1 MRFGV
6 LGPLEARLADGTL
19 VPIGAPRLR
28 ALLAMLVL
36 DAGRI
41 VGQDR
46 LIDGLYGTDLPA
58 NAANALQSQVSRL
71 RRLLPGA
78 VIEHSPAGYR
88 LLTDPSSVDA
98 SLCAELVA
106 QGRGAEA
113 LALWRGPALA
123 DVDTPFA
130 AAARARLEE
139 LHIDAVAVEGDV
151 AALRDL
157 VTAHPLRENLRAAL
171 MHALHRD
178 GRQAEALEVFESGRR
193 LLAEE
198 LGVDPSPDLA
208 AAHLEVLRAE
218 RPRRLP
224 AQLTSF
230 VGRTDEVRRVTKWL
244 GEARLVTLTGPGG
257 AGKTRLA
264 VETAGQWPDEVYFA
278 DLGAVNGPFTRP
290 VVAPEATSDVPQR
303 GSAGGGAGA
312 EVAQAVLTAVGARE
326 TGLRSPAG
334 QVDAVDRLAA
344 ALADRP
350 VLLVVD
356 NCEHVIADAATV
368 VGKLLAGCPNLRVL
382 ATSREPLAITG
393 ETLCPLPPLEATS
406 AARLFIDRALAVR
419 PDLEPDARVVATI
432 CAALDGMP
440 LAIELAAARARALPL
455 TEIATR
461 LDDRFRLLTRGSRTA
476 APRHRTLQAVVEWS
490 WDLLDDAERD
500 LATQLTVFTGG
511 ASLDAIRAVC
521 GLADVDVLTGLVD
534 KSLVEIS
541 DDRYR
546 MLDTIRAFCAAKAR
560 EDIRPRHAAHFLAL
574 AREAEPHLR
583 RTEQLTWLHR
593 LARDNDNLTAAVR
606 WAIAADHRTALE
618 LIAAL
623 TTYWW
628 FRGLR
633 TDAARLADD
642 LLVATGD
649 TPVPGMSEEYA
660 MALLIAWPVATGD
673 QTARMRLTTRL
684 TDALD
689 APPRYPIMTMIWGMA
704 TGAPTGVGLDHM
716 ERRYGLLGA
725 DPWSLALARL
735 GEGLMALQQQ
745 DITAAERL
753 LADGV
758 VQFQAVGDRWGTSL
772 GLAQLAEIALLTG
785 HPERAVERADQ
796 ARHLIEEL
804 DAAEDLADLL
814 CVRATALATL
824 GDLAGAEADYRRS
837 IGLARQAGSSASLA
851 NCHLG
856 MGELALRRGHLDEAT
871 ELCDQAWDECP
882 SGWYGPEQTRC
893 YIQFTRGRIAAARG
907 DHDGARAAFTD
918 AVRRARAQR
927 DQIAIKTVSGE
938 AGVVDLDVTD
948 DETAERV
955 HQVAQR
961 AYRVEAGL
969 IGADSIPPLH
979 ETLDEMRAQPLTWLG
994 VPGDDGLPVAFVAY
1008 EDAQELDINRL
1019 CVDPGH
1025 FRKGLARRLVRALP
1039 PRAAVVHTGA
1049 LNTPATTLY
1058 AREGFERTGTIE
1070 PEPGL
1075 LVATFRRPAPAT
1087 TATPAASDAG

>member
-41 VGQDR
+41 VSQDR

-71 RRLLPGA
+71 RRLLPDA
-78 VIEHSPAGYR
+78 VIENSPAGYR
-88 LLTDPSSVDA
+88 LLVEPSSVDA
-98 SLCAELVA
+98 SLCASLVA

-113 LALWRGPALA
+113 LALWRGTALA

-130 AAARARLEE
+130 AAARSRLED
-139 LHIDAVAVEGDV
+139 LYIDAVALDGDT
-151 AALRDL
+151 ASLRDL
-157 VTAHPLRENLRAAL
+157 VTAHPLREGLRVAL
-171 MHALHRD
+171 MRALHRD
-178 GRQAEALEVFESGRR
+178 GRQAEALEVFESGRQ

-230 VGRTDEVRRVTKWL
+230 VGRADEVRRVTKWL

-278 DLGAVNGPFTRP
+278 DLGAVNGPFTQP
-290 VVAPEATSDVPQR
+290 VVAPKTTPDVPQR
-303 GSAGGGAGA
+303 GSAGA
-312 EVAQAVLTAVGARE
+312 EVAQAVLTAVGVRE
-326 TGLRSPAG
+326 TGLLSPAG
-334 QVDAVDRLAA
+334 QVDTVDRLTA

-368 VGKLLAGCPNLRVL
+368 VGKLLAECPNLRVL

-406 AARLFIDRALAVR
+406 AARLFTDRALAVR
-419 PDLEPDARVVATI
+419 PDLEPDARVVAAI

-455 TEIATR
+455 TEIAAR
-461 LDDRFRLLTRGSRTA
+461 LDDRFRLLSRGSRTA

-500 LATQLTVFTGG
+500 LATRLTVFTGG
-511 ASLDAIRAVC
+511 ASLDAIHAVC

-534 KSLVEIS
+534 KSLVEVS

-546 MLDTIRAFCAAKAR
+546 MLDTIRAFCAARAS
-560 EDIRPRHAAHFLAL
+560 EDIRSRHAAHFLAL

-583 RTEQLTWLHR
+583 RTEQLTWLDR

-633 TDAARLADD
+633 TDAARLADE
-642 LLVATGD
+642 LLTATGD
-649 TPVPGMSEEYA
+649 TPVPGMSEEYT
-660 MALLIAWPVATGD
+660 MALLIAWPAATGD
-673 QTARMRLTTRL
+673 QTARRRLTTRL

-704 TGAPTGVGLDHM
+704 TGAPTGDGLDDM
-716 ERRYGLLGA
+716 ERRYGLLGD

-735 GEGLMALQQQ
+735 GEGLLAVQQQ
-745 DITAAERL
+745 DTAAAERL
-753 LADGV
+753 LEDGV
-758 VQFQAVGDRWGTSL
+758 AKFQAVGDRWGTSL
-772 GLAQLAEIALLTG
+772 GLTQLAEIALLTG
-785 HPERAVERADQ
+785 LPEQAVERADQ

-824 GDLAGAEADYRRS
+824 DDLAGAEADYRRA

-856 MGELALRRGHLDEAT
+856 MGELALRRGHLGEAT

-882 SGWYGPEQTRC
+882 SGWYGPEETRC
-893 YIQFTRGRIAAARG
+893 YIQFTRGRIASARG
-907 DHDGARAAFTD
+907 DHDGARTAFTD
-918 AVRRARAQR
+918 ALRRARAQR
-927 DQIAIKTVSGE
+927 DQIAIKAVSGE

-955 HQVAQR
+955 HRIAQR
-961 AYRVEAGL
+961 AYRIEADL
-969 IGADSIPPLH
+969 IGADSIPPLL
-979 ETLDEMRAQPLTWLG
+979 ETIDEMRAEPLTWLG
-994 VPGDDGLPVAFVAY
+994 VPGDDGLPVAFLAY
-1008 EDAQELDINRL
+1008 SDEDELDIDRL

-1025 FRKGLARRLVRALP
+1025 FRKGLARRLLRALP
-1039 PRAAVVHTGA
+1039 HRAAVVHTGA

-1058 AREGFERTGTIE
+1058 EREGFERTGTIE

-1075 LVATFRRPAPAT
+1075 FIATFRRPAPAT
-1087 TATPAASDAG
+1087 TATAAASDAG